1 MYDATIEPFLSK
13 KYYAS
18 RSSFHLK
25 ALCPFRKPMHKFF
38 NFIFVFYNIAAILV
52 TVFEPSRP
60 IRTGMNKS
68 SLDKN
73 RFALQYF

>member
-1 MYDATIEPFLSK
+1 MMSRLNPFYQK

-38 NFIFVFYNIAAILV
+38 KFIFVFYNRAAILV
-52 TVFEPSRP
+52 TVFEPSKP
-60 IRTGMNKS
+60 MRTGMNRS
-68 SLDKN
+68 SLAKN
-73 RFALQYF
+73 RFVLYYF

>member
-1 MYDATIEPFLSK
+1 MSRLNPFYQK

-38 NFIFVFYNIAAILV
+38 KFIFVFYNIAAILV

-60 IRTGMNKS
+60 IRTDMMNKS
-68 SLDKN
+68 SLTKN
-73 RFALQYF
+73 RFVL